1 MWEAQCSHGV
11 HAETK
16 ATVLCATFVTAA
28 DPTSKAQGARLWA
41 RDRPAPTPAGFHGGA
56 ARANR
61 PAALQAPPRGHSCR
75 QRPLLPSHS
84 TRSFPPRA
92 PEGRPFM
99 PESWQQVTRSDPC
112 ATSPAAA
119 PLAHALPTSGL
130 CAPCWTLRRGFPGPG
145 TVSRHCSRTDEF
157 LISAGTQG
165 HWGCSVDLVSSLFT
179 VGPWTRLSPL
189 QPPQTSQSASGVQR
203 PGLLVAEAAALLFS
217 VSYTHGHPYFSLSR
231 LAPSPPCAA
240 LDGALGWYRR
250 LAAGGRAAPQA
261 HSLAAGPLCW
271 AGPASCWSPPRN
283 PTCRGPAR

>member
-1 MWEAQCSHGV
+1 MQTAPPLCRLPLGDTAVASGPSFPHTPLARSHQGLQRAAHSCPSLGNRSPAQ
-11 HAETK
+11 
-16 ATVLCATFVTAA
+16 
-28 DPTSKAQGARLWA
+28 
-41 RDRPAPTPAGFHGGA
+41 TPA
-56 ARANR
+56 R
-61 PAALQAPPRGHSCR
+61 PPQLQRPSLTHCPLPGCAPPAGHCGAVS
-75 QRPLLPSHS
+75 L
-84 TRSFPPRA
+84 
-92 PEGRPFM
+92 GR
-99 PESWQQVTRSDPC
+99 
-112 ATSPAAA
+112 
-119 PLAHALPTSGL
+119 
-130 CAPCWTLRRGFPGPG
+130 GPG

-203 PGLLVAEAAALLFS
+203 PGLLVPEAAALLFS

-240 LDGALGWYRR
+240 LDGALGRYRR

>member
-1 MWEAQCSHGV
+1 MQTAPPLCRLPLGDTAVASGPSFPHTPLARSHQGLQRAAHSCPSLGNRSPAQ
-11 HAETK
+11 
-16 ATVLCATFVTAA
+16 
-28 DPTSKAQGARLWA
+28 
-41 RDRPAPTPAGFHGGA
+41 TPA
-56 ARANR
+56 R
-61 PAALQAPPRGHSCR
+61 PPQLQR
-75 QRPLLPSHS
+75 
-84 TRSFPPRA
+84 
-92 PEGRPFM
+92 
-99 PESWQQVTRSDPC
+99 
-112 ATSPAAA
+112 

-189 QPPQTSQSASGVQR
+189 QPPHTSQSASGVQR

-240 LDGALGWYRR
+240 LDGALGRYRR
-250 LAAGGRAAPQA
+250 LAAGGRAAP
-261 HSLAAGPLCW
+261 
-271 AGPASCWSPPRN
+271 
-283 PTCRGPAR
+283 